1 MRKIVIVNALGN
13 LNSGRYHRNFG
24 GFDFKTESKLHS
36 SGRRTSRRV
45 FFTEPTVCE
54 ILEKVKID
62 GEFYHEL
69 KIIVGT
75 GNVFDKAH
83 HNAYSNST
91 LKFYVHTDRINEP
104 DFIKGDLATKI
115 YEKVEAYKAQHPDFP
130 MYLFKNQHG
139 AYDSGRPSR
148 VSVEKMIEID
158 GEEIAFDFNHNRE
171 YRFSELKE
179 SVDDKNRGS
188 ALALASKLGA
198 LSGLK
203 PANTEDFLS
212 QEDDDLQFDAS
223 YIDLYRDINGRVIIK
238 QEDYQDFKQEFEAL
252 VNKYHKPLKPIDLEF
267 SEYDKLHKVQL
278 DTCEIQQHM
287 LDIGENIDATL
298 EQKKG
303 FIAGVKY
310 GL

>member
-1 MRKIVIVNALGN
+1 MKRIVIVNALGN
-13 LNSGRYHRNFG
+13 LSSGRYHRNFG
-24 GFDFKTESKLHS
+24 GFDFKTESKLHT

-83 HNAYSNST
+83 HNAYCNST
-91 LKFYVHTDRINEP
+91 LKFYVHTDRINEV

-139 AYDSGRPSR
+139 AYDSSRPTKFSI
-148 VSVEKMIEID
+148 EKMIEIG
-158 GEEIAFDFNHNRE
+158 GEEIVLDFNHNRE
-171 YRFSELKE
+171 YKLSELKE

-203 PANTEDFLS
+203 PVNTGDFLS
-212 QEDDDLQFDAS
+212 QEDDLQFDAS
-223 YIDLYRDINGRVIIK
+223 YIDLYRDINGKVIIK

-267 SEYDKLHKVQL
+267 SEYDKLHQVQL
-278 DTCEIQQHM
+278 DTYEIQESM
-287 LDIGENIDATL
+287 LNIGEDIDATL

>member
-13 LNSGRYHRNFG
+13 LSSGRYNRSFG
-24 GFDFKTESKLHS
+24 GFDFKTEPKLHS

-45 FFTEPTVCE
+45 FFTEPAVCE

-62 GEFYHEL
+62 SEFYYEL

-75 GNVFDKAH
+75 GNVFDKAP
-83 HNAYSNST
+83 HNAYRNNA
-91 LKFYVHTDRINEP
+91 LKLYVHTDRINEP
-104 DFIKGDLATKI
+104 DFIKGYPATKI
-115 YEKVEAYKAQHPDFP
+115 FEKVEAYKAQHPEFP

-139 AYDSGRPSR
+139 AYDSGRPVMISIA
-148 VSVEKMIEID
+148 KMLEIG
-158 GEEIAFDFNHNRE
+158 GEEIVFDFHHNRE
-171 YRFSELKE
+171 YRLSELKE
-179 SVDDKNRGS
+179 SVDEKNRGS

-203 PANTEDFLS
+203 PVNTEDFLS
-212 QEDDDLQFDAS
+212 QDDDDLQFDAS
-223 YIDLYRDINGRVIIK
+223 YIDLYRDIQGKIAIK

-252 VNKYHKPLKPIDLEF
+252 LNKYHKPLKPINLEF

-278 DTCEIQQHM
+278 DTCEIQQRM
-287 LDIGENIDATL
+287 LDIGEDIDATL

-303 FIAGVKY
+303 FIAGTRY